1 MGIINAIPED
11 TDILADKGF
20 IGIDDMSNHQT
31 FVPKKKPKNDF
42 LTPEEKEDN
51 ALISSIRIKLSMPQV
66 ELRDWVLLQIFL
78 EENSAPMIDLPS
90 FPQHFGIFT
99 FNTLHN

>member
-20 IGIDDMSNHQT
+20 ISIDDMSNHQT

-51 ALISSIRIKLSMPQV
+51 ALIS
-66 ELRDWVLLQIFL
+66 
-78 EENSAPMIDLPS
+78 
-90 FPQHFGIFT
+90 
-99 FNTLHN
+99 